1 MTTNRPLG
9 LEALMGAIGMG
20 DDSARPSVGKALPHE
35 SASLHVSGKAAY
47 IDDLPGIAG
56 QLIVDFVGSSVPAGQ
71 IRRIDVSAAK
81 RVAGVVAV
89 LTHADLPGH
98 RRSFGPIFCD
108 EPFLAGSEVAYI
120 GQPIVVVAAETREAA
135 RQACQLVVI
144 EYQTSTPIL
153 TIDDAIA
160 AGSTIGPKRTI
171 RSGDVEAVYKVA
183 PHTLSG
189 TFHSGGQEQLYFES
203 QACIAIPAEGG
214 AVEVWSSTQ
223 NPTETQAVVAEA
235 LGLAMHQVVCQC
247 KRMGGGFGG
256 KETQSAIP
264 AVMAAMVA
272 AATGRS
278 ARVVYDKDRDMIVTG
293 KRHAYQ
299 TDYRVAFD
307 DDGRVL
313 ALAADFHS
321 NGGAYADLSTS
332 VLERS
337 LLHCDNAY
345 HLPAVAITGQVYRL
359 NYPPNTAFRGF
370 GGPQGVA
377 VIENVMQDIA
387 QHLGKDAWDIRRLN
401 AYRDGDPSA
410 NTTPYG
416 QIVRDHVIVETI
428 DELERTSDYR
438 RRAEAIAR
446 FNASSKTRVKGIA
459 MAPIK
464 FGISFT
470 TKFLNQGNA
479 LVNVYTDGSVQVSTG
494 GTEMGQG
501 LNTKIRQVVADALGI
516 HTDRVSVM
524 TTSTEK
530 NNNTSPTAA
539 SAGTDLNAQAALN
552 ACAEIRKRM
561 ADFAAGWLAD
571 PENGLTPS
579 PEAVRFEGGYVFD
592 DRAPVRRIEFSAF
605 CDAARRERVDLGAR
619 GFYATP
625 GVDFN
630 RETGRGNPFFY
641 YTTGAAVSEVTIDRF
656 TGELTV
662 DRVDLLM
669 DIGRSINP
677 GVDRGQLIGGFV
689 QGMGW
694 CTNEELVYDGQ
705 GKLLSTSPTTYK
717 IPNITDIPPIFHVAT
732 IPNPK
737 HDINVYRSKAVGEP
751 PLMLGISVWAAAK
764 HALGQLRPGEV
775 VDLPIPATGEALLA
789 RLSDQEAC
797 AGVGNDRAGAR

>member
-1 MTTNRPLG
+1 
-9 LEALMGAIGMG
+9 
-20 DDSARPSVGKALPHE
+20 
-35 SASLHVSGKAAY
+35 
-47 IDDLPGIAG
+47 
-56 QLIVDFVGSSVPAGQ
+56 
-71 IRRIDVSAAK
+71 
-81 RVAGVVAV
+81 
-89 LTHADLPGH
+89 
-98 RRSFGPIFCD
+98 
-108 EPFLAGSEVAYI
+108 
-120 GQPIVVVAAETREAA
+120 
-135 RQACQLVVI
+135 
-144 EYQTSTPIL
+144 
-153 TIDDAIA
+153 
-160 AGSTIGPKRTI
+160 
-171 RSGDVEAVYKVA
+171 
-183 PHTLSG
+183 
-189 TFHSGGQEQLYFES
+189 
-203 QACIAIPAEGG
+203 
-214 AVEVWSSTQ
+214 
-223 NPTETQAVVAEA
+223 
-235 LGLAMHQVVCQC
+235 
-247 KRMGGGFGG
+247 
-256 KETQSAIP
+256 
-264 AVMAAMVA
+264 
-272 AATGRS
+272 
-278 ARVVYDKDRDMIVTG
+278 
-293 KRHAYQ
+293 
-299 TDYRVAFD
+299 
-307 DDGRVL
+307 
-313 ALAADFHS
+313 
-321 NGGAYADLSTS
+321 
-332 VLERS
+332 
-337 LLHCDNAY
+337 
-345 HLPAVAITGQVYRL
+345 
-359 NYPPNTAFRGF
+359 
-370 GGPQGVA
+370 
-377 VIENVMQDIA
+377 
-387 QHLGKDAWDIRRLN
+387 LN

-438 RRAEAIAR
+438 RRADTITR

-459 MAPIK
+459 MTPIK

-501 LNTKIRQVVADALGI
+501 LNTKIRQVVADAFGI
-516 HTDRVSVM
+516 DTGRVSVM

-552 ACAEIRKRM
+552 ACAQIRQRM

-579 PEAVRFEGGYVFD
+579 PEAVRFEGGYVLD
-592 DRAPVRRIEFSAF
+592 DRAPWRRIEFSAF
-605 CDAARRERVDLGAR
+605 CDTARRERVDLGAR

-737 HDINVYRSKAVGEP
+737 HEVNVYRSKAVGEP

-764 HALGQLRPGEV
+764 HALGQLRPGEI
-775 VDLPIPATGEALLA
+775 VDLPIPATGEALSA
-789 RLSDQEAC
+789 RVGDQPVH
-797 AGVGNDRAGAR
+797 AGVGNDRMGVR